1 MRKTQAQVRARLG
14 PEPREVLEYRKAHD
28 RELGRRFQLATKSEL
43 LTEISQAE
51 IFFGGD
57 FHALGQAQRT
67 HLRILRSLDLS
78 RPLVLALEAFPHT
91 CQEQLDQFMS
101 GQLSIDR
108 LPEAVNWE
116 KIWGF
121 PFENYR
127 PILEFAF
134 KHRIRLIALNDLG
147 RTLKQRDRLAAK
159 ILERELN
166 PTSDPGRKPNQPS
179 THQTKYVQSKNSHAK
194 NGEVRPLVYVIF
206 GELHLA
212 HAHLPLALEKSLGR
226 PVKSVTLY
234 INSSRI
240 YFQLARQDLEQT
252 TDLVKLG
259 RGLYCALTSP
269 PWVQWQSYLLFLE
282 QTGDLDLSR
291 WDEVDEDEFDEDEFE
306 SEPDFDPTDH
316 VTAITKILAAD
327 FKMNIKQLKFGDLSV
342 YGSSDERLWRYLK
355 KSLNKR
361 DQALVQELISNHR
374 SFLIPSEGI
383 GYMAHPTVNHAA
395 YLAGQYLHSKLISR
409 ARPIWDFPQ
418 DFHALIW
425 QEAVGFFASKMINH
439 KRVAE
444 SLHDLQAQFLLAGAA
459 QKDILKLV
467 LDQRMSE
474 LIFLQEGRRRPLK
487 FKPRR
492 RSSYLEA
499 ARILGGMLGERLYLA
514 MRSRKL
520 SLSELLSLL
529 RLDVEAKPAA
539 FNKRIGINRP
549 KKSQPDFS
557 RNGFEHILLFLQ
569 KKLGKQGASA
579 LERSKS
585 KKERL

>member
-179 THQTKYVQSKNSHAK
+179 IHQTKNVQSKNSQVK

-291 WDEVDEDEFDEDEFE
+291 WDEVDEDEFE

-418 DFHALIW
+418 DFHAVIW

-444 SLHDLQAQFLLAGAA
+444 SLHDLQAQLLLAGAA

>member
-1 MRKTQAQVRARLG
+1 
-14 PEPREVLEYRKAHD
+14 
-28 RELGRRFQLATKSEL
+28 
-43 LTEISQAE
+43 
-51 IFFGGD
+51 
-57 FHALGQAQRT
+57 
-67 HLRILRSLDLS
+67 
-78 RPLVLALEAFPHT
+78 
-91 CQEQLDQFMS
+91 
-101 GQLSIDR
+101 
-108 LPEAVNWE
+108 
-116 KIWGF
+116 
-121 PFENYR
+121 
-127 PILEFAF
+127 
-134 KHRIRLIALNDLG
+134 
-147 RTLKQRDRLAAK
+147 
-159 ILERELN
+159 
-166 PTSDPGRKPNQPS
+166 
-179 THQTKYVQSKNSHAK
+179 VQSKNSQVK

-226 PVKSVTLY
+226 PVESVTLY

-291 WDEVDEDEFDEDEFE
+291 WDEVDEDEFE

-327 FKMNIKQLKFGDLSV
+327 FKMNVKQLKFGDLSV

-418 DFHALIW
+418 DFHAVIW

-444 SLHDLQAQFLLAGAA
+444 SLHDLQAQLLLAGAA

-520 SLSELLSLL
+520 SISELLSLL

-557 RNGFEHILLFLQ
+557 RTGFEYILLFLQ

>member
-1 MRKTQAQVRARLG
+1 MRARLG

-67 HLRILRSLDLS
+67 HLRILRSLDLR

-179 THQTKYVQSKNSHAK
+179 THQTKNVRSKNSQAK
-194 NGEVRPLVYVIF
+194 NGEVPPLVYVIF

-226 PVKSVTLY
+226 PVESVTLY

-327 FKMNIKQLKFGDLSV
+327 FKMNVKQLKFGDLSV

-444 SLHDLQAQFLLAGAA
+444 SLHDLQAQLLLAGAA